1 MVTWFILLPWV
12 SAVYG
17 SVSLLV
23 GWIYERS
30 FLRTEMQ
37 AIVRKLPILYT
48 FFTAIKIPLFDW

>member
-1 MVTWFILLPWV
+1 MVIWFILLPRV

-23 GWIYERS
+23 GWIYEGS
-30 FLRTEMQ
+30 VLRIEMQ

-48 FFTAIKIPLFDW
+48 FFTAVKIPLFDW